1 MPIPIVAAKLVSAAP
16 KIVSFVSTIT
26 GLGSKADKERI
37 AQNASNMAKLTSW
50 RDEQI
55 KKLSALSNEERQALI
70 NKQKL
75 TTNDKMENID
85 EQTYNTSQDTEKSF
99 LGLQSVET
107 AKKQQTKIIMIAGA
121 IILALFFFMKKK

>member
-1 MPIPIVAAKLVSAAP
+1 MPIPIVAAKLVSVAP

-37 AQNASNMAKLTSW
+37 AKNAMNMADLKAAGEAN
-50 RDEQI
+50 RQ
-55 KKLSALSNEERQALI
+55 KFMALSKEEKQAWKD
-70 NKQKL
+70 KQKS
-75 TTNDKMENID
+75 TTNDKMDNID
-85 EQTYNTSQDTEKSF
+85 EQINDTNQDTEKSF

-121 IILALFFFMKKK
+121 IILALFFFMRKK